1 MHVRNKY
8 YIRTVA
14 KLIIM
19 TATFNYQNQ
28 KIQIK
33 FDPITSHIIVTVD
46 GLVLKYIEIT
56 EAMFDE
62 IDFRNY
68 VNRIIQNLGVQPQYS

>member
-56 EAMFDE
+56 EAMLDE

-68 VNRIIQNLGVQPQYS
+68 VNRIIQNRGVQPQYS

>member
-1 MHVRNKY
+1 
-8 YIRTVA
+8 
-14 KLIIM
+14 M

-56 EAMFDE
+56 EAMFD
-62 IDFRNY
+62 DANFREY
-68 VNRIIQNLGVQPQYS
+68 VDRMTQNINIKPQYS